1 MNDFQLQSLDANLD
15 KFCENLSDAELY
27 QLIDYLLYGC
37 YTETPKDWVKDFIED
52 FIEDF
57 IGTKE
62 WEDNLSD
69 EINKPKYFNKA
80 SGNTKELVR
89 IVRVFL
95 LAKSFERF
103 SKLLKKEPKVV
114 LSKEE
119 KSTLK
124 EILVDHQAMLEY
136 QLEDEDFI
144 RNSVGDED
152 GEALVEMKR
161 KQLEFLEKFGGL
173 KFL

>member
-15 KFCENLSDAELY
+15 NFCKDLSDVELAK
-27 QLIDYLLYGC
+27 LTDFLSFGC
-37 YTETPKDWVKDFIED
+37 YTEQPSDWIKDFID
-52 FIEDF
+52 DF
-57 IGTKE
+57 IGKKE

-69 EINKPKYFNKA
+69 EIKKPEYFNKA
-80 SGNTKELVR
+80 TGNTKELVR
-89 IVRVFL
+89 IVRVSL

-103 SKLLKKEPKVV
+103 LRLLKKEAKVV